1 MAMNLRLGLFLEDDE
16 HGARVVRVEHFAVME
31 GPPVQKNDVILRIN
45 GSVARHCWRD
55 LLNGGA
61 PNSPFRLQFQ
71 SLANQDV
78 RSCIIFKQMVVTTKS
93 QSVATGKVR

>member
-16 HGARVVRVEHFAVME
+16 HGARVVRVEDFAVME

-45 GSVARHCWRD
+45 GSVARHHWRD

-61 PNSPFRLQFQ
+61 PNSPFRLEFQ

-78 RSCIIFKQMVVTTKS
+78 RSCIIFKQMVDTKKS
-93 QSVATGKVR
+93 QSAATDKVR